1 MPAKV
6 ITFFSLQGGVGKTLI
21 SLNTGI
27 CLSRENKKVFFLDLN
42 LGAVQPINKLIGVE
56 NKYCLFDLIPYL
68 NEFKENKK
76 DLTNYVSTYK
86 HNFLFLPAIFKLP
99 QRKNITSDVI
109 KNIISLASLNSDYVI
124 IDAGNTLSDNLV
136 SILESS
142 HLVLVILTPDIVGVY
157 QTEWFFDTLQ
167 SLGFPLTMVKII
179 INRAESYGS
188 INWQEVKAVLPV
200 EIISLIPSEGK
211 TVNLAINK
219 GVPLVIDSPSSKIAS
234 ALYKLA
240 QQLIKRNDLYMEHKE
255 FKDIKIKEE
264 ELKGEEAFWE
274 KLGILEKLER
284 ISLEEEEDALVKF
297 KKRVHERLIEELDL
311 KRIPIE
317 VYSRDSNKIGE
328 LKSKAERIVSTIIVQ
343 EAEGF
348 ISSTEMRKK
357 IIKEIIDE
365 ALGLGPIEDLL
376 KDPTV
381 TEVMVNNKDQVY
393 IERYGKLELT
403 TKKFTSND
411 QVRIVIE
418 RILAPLGRRIDESV
432 PYVDARLPDG
442 SRVNAIIPPLSLTG
456 PTLTIRKFSK
466 ERYTMDDLIK
476 RFNSLTPDMA
486 LFLDAAVK
494 TRKNILIS
502 GGTGSGKTT
511 FLNILS
517 SYIPANERIITIE
530 DAAELKLFQPHWIRL
545 EARPPNIEGRGE
557 ITIRDLFRNTLRMR
571 PDRIIVGEVRGKEV
585 LDMLQAMNTGH
596 DGSMST
602 IHANSTNDVII
613 RLDSMI
619 LMSGAELPLRAI
631 REMVASAIDLIVHTA
646 RLPDGSR
653 KVIQIAEVAG
663 MRDETHINIQDIFL
677 FKQTGVDL
685 EGNVVGY
692 FTSTGYIPTFYD
704 EIRSKGIEL
713 SREIFVPKD

>member
-1 MPAKV
+1 MPAKI
-6 ITFFSLQGGVGKTLI
+6 ITLFSLQGGVGKTLI

-27 CLSRENKKVFFLDLN
+27 CLSKENKKVFFLDLD
-42 LGAVQPINKLIGVE
+42 LGAVQPIDKLIGVE

-68 NEFKENKK
+68 NEFKENKR
-76 DLTNYVSTYK
+76 DLTNYVSIYK
-86 HNFLFLPAIFKLP
+86 YNFLFLPAIFRLP
-99 QRKNITSDVI
+99 QRKNITPLAI
-109 KNIISLASLNSDYVI
+109 KDIIYLASLNSDYVI
-124 IDAGNTLSDNLV
+124 IDAGDSLNDNLI

-142 HLVLVILTPDIVGVY
+142 NLILVILTPDIVGVY
-157 QTEWFFDTLQ
+157 HTQWLFDTLQ
-167 SLGFPLTMVKII
+167 SLGFPLTMIKII
-179 INRAESYGS
+179 INRSESYGS
-188 INWQEVKAVLPV
+188 INWHEVKSVLPV
-200 EIISLIPSEGK
+200 EIIALIPSEGK

-219 GVPLVIDSPSSKIAS
+219 GVPLVIDAPSSKIAN
-234 ALYKLA
+234 ALYRLSRE
-240 QQLIKRNDLYMEHKE
+240 LINRNDIYIEHKE
-255 FKDIKIKEE
+255 LKDIKSKSEE
-264 ELKGEEAFWE
+264 SKEEAFWE
-274 KLGILEKLER
+274 KFGVVEKLEGVT
-284 ISLEEEEDALVKF
+284 LEEEEDILIKF
-297 KKRVHERLIEELDL
+297 KKKVHEKLIEELDL
-311 KRIPIE
+311 KKIPIE
-317 VYSRDSNKIGE
+317 VYARDSLRLEE
-328 LKSKAERIVSTIIVQ
+328 LKNKAKHIVGSIIAQ

-365 ALGLGPIEDLL
+365 ALGLGPIEDLI

-381 TEVMVNNKDQVY
+381 TEIMVNNKDQVY
-393 IERYGKLELT
+393 VEKYGKIELT
-403 TKKFTSND
+403 TKKFTSNE
-411 QVRIVIE
+411 QVRVVIE
-418 RILAPLGRRIDESV
+418 RILAPLGRRIDEST

-476 RFNSLTPDMA
+476 RFNSLTSDMA

-517 SYIPANERIITIE
+517 SYIPTNERIITIE

-571 PDRIIVGEVRGKEV
+571 PNRIIVGEVRGKEV

-602 IHANSTNDVII
+602 IHANSTNDVIM

-631 REMVASAIDLIVHTA
+631 REMIASAIDLIVHTA

-653 KVIQIAEVAG
+653 KVIQIAEVVG
-663 MRDETHINIQDIFL
+663 MRDETHIDIQDIFL

-685 EGNVVGY
+685 DGNVVGY